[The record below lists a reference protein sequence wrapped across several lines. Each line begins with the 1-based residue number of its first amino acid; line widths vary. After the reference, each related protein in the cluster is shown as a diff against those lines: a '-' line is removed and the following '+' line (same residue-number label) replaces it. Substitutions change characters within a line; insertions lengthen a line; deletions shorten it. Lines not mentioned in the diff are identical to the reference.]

1 MIYNQNKAEHGSHV
15 RQFLQRCA
23 EKNITLNLLK
33 WKFAQ
38 STVDF
43 AGFILSPKGDL
54 VDPSITRAIAE
65 FPTPANRTDLRSLIG
80 LVNQLSA
87 STLTIAT
94 LLAPLRPLLST
105 KNKYTW
111 NEEFEATFIKGQ
123 KTLTLSPILSY
134 FNQEKETHLAQMPVA
149 KASALFSNKRPAA
162 HGH

>member
-1 MIYNQNKAEHGSHV
+1 MIYDQNKAEHGSHV

-33 WKFAQ
+33 WRFAQ

-54 VDPSITRAIAE
+54 LDRAIAE

-80 LVNQLSA
+80 LVNQLST

-111 NEEFEATFIKGQ
+111 NEEFEAAFIKGQ

-134 FNQEKETHLAQMPVA
+134 FNQEKETHLCTD
-149 KASALFSNKRPAA
+149 ASRQGLGFVLQQKTGSTW
-162 HGH
+162 